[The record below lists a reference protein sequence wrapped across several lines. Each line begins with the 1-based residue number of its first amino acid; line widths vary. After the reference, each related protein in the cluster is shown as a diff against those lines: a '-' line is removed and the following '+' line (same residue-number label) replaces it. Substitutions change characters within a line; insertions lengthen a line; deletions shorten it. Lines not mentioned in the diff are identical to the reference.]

1 MGDDL
6 TTRTQSRAA
15 IRPVRIRR
23 PKAATIV
30 ADAIAEEIFRRD
42 LAPGVVLS
50 TEAQMMERFGVG
62 RGTIREALRLLEAEG
77 LVSVRTGPR
86 GGAVV
91 QQPGPGHLARLL
103 SILLTIS
110 GATLHD
116 VFEARL
122 LIEPEL
128 ARKAAL
134 KATESDLERLASAVD
149 RQSGCAPADAVDA
162 GGDFHS
168 ILADASQSRAL
179 GSFWAAIRRIVDG
192 QQLGVHYRKRDL
204 KASLCAHAR
213 IVEAIQQRDP
223 ERAAASM
230 RRHVVAH
237 ECYLKQF
244 YGHVFDERVRVVID
258 PDLVTSLNQSARL
271 SDDGAAGA
279 QPHQESIARQ

>member
-1 MGDDL
+1 M
-6 TTRTQSRAA
+6 
-15 IRPVRIRR
+15 RIRR
-23 PKAATIV
+23 PKVATIV

-50 TEAQMMERFGVG
+50 TEARMMERFGVG

-77 LVSVRTGPR
+77 LVSMRSGPR

-91 QQPGPGHLARLL
+91 QQPGTGHLARLL

-134 KATESDLERLASAVD
+134 NATESDLERLAAAVD
-149 RQSGCAPADAVDA
+149 HQSGCLPADAVDA

-168 ILADASQSRAL
+168 ILAEASQSRAL

-204 KASLCAHAR
+204 KASVSAHAR
-213 IVEAIQQRDP
+213 IVEAIQMRDP

-230 RRHVVAH
+230 RRHIVAH
-237 ECYLKQF
+237 EGYLKES
-244 YGHVFDERVRVVID
+244 YGHVFDERIRVVID
-258 PDLVTSLNQSARL
+258 PDLGKSANASARA
-271 SDDGAAGA
+271 SDHGAVEV
-279 QPHQESIARQ
+279 QPTQESTARE